1 MLTTI
6 PQQRRQ
12 IQKGVQNI
20 ITPDT
25 HVSDH
30 NNVQVN
36 CSPTSILNIEVLSNV
51 IGTQKCKMLYKEF
64 AIPCSNIRNK
74 FVVVLFMGEA

>member
-25 HVSDH
+25 H

-51 IGTQKCKMLYKEF
+51 IETQKCKMLYKEF

>member
-25 HVSDH
+25 H

-36 CSPTSILNIEVLSNV
+36 CSQTSTLNIEVLSNV
-51 IGTQKCKMLYKEF
+51 IETQKCKMLYKGF